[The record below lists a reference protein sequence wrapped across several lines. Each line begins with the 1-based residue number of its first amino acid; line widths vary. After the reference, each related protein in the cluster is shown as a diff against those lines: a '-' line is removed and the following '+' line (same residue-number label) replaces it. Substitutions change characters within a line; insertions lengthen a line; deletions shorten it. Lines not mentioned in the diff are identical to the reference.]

1 MRGLRDGYGFV
12 GLIVIFL
19 CGFLTLELGGPMIA
33 AAAEQVKIKKPA
45 EGSTVKGDVSISV
58 SMGAKSSYANVY
70 VDGVYLGSAPGAISW
85 STTNVANGDYKISA
99 EAYDTGNQLVGKS
112 SKSVHVKNPTPTATP
127 TPAGGVTITSPANGA
142 TVSGTVSIV
151 ANITSPVEWLNFYVD
166 GTWVASS
173 PPYTMAWNSTSVANG
188 SHTLAVNGYNSSN
201 ALIATAAMNVNVQ
214 NGASPTPTP
223 APSDSA
229 TGTPQ
234 PTPTPAPSGSATGTP
249 QPTASPSTGACK
261 GTAYYVA
268 AAGSDS
274 NSGTSA
280 SAPWKTIAH
289 VEAAEPSLE
298 PGACVLF
305 NGGDVWEE
313 QLDISGINGTSSRP
327 ITFGSY
333 GTGRP
338 VIDGGSTRLYG
349 IEDAYGEN
357 GDENASNYI
366 TVTGFEVR
374 NAVRGGIIFSDL
386 HQVGISI
393 TNNYVHNNGYGAYPG
408 ATGFGTDDD
417 HYGYNEGIS
426 FVDDDYNIPDGVQII
441 NNTVNYEGGH
451 NSIMVDGDMGGA
463 VIQGNQVGPGC
474 SHNCI
479 DMKRSV
485 DVTILDNATYCLP
498 STITVN
504 GSSYPACNGNAL
516 YTEQDATFTESVIY
530 QQNVAFGAYSG
541 YACFGLQA
549 NTGPINA
556 AYYNNTCYDTSFPF
570 YVTTCLGG
578 SMTVENNIL
587 DGGQVKV
594 SGGCDIS
601 WNYNDD
607 GGSLGK
613 GTYSGVTTGSKDV
626 SNVNPLYENI
636 SGLDAY
642 LQAGSPVLDAGDLSL
657 IPDVTWMGALGQ

>member
-1 MRGLRDGYGFV
+1 MERASNSNAG
-12 GLIVIFL
+12 
-19 CGFLTLELGGPMIA
+19 T
-33 AAAEQVKIKKPA
+33 
-45 EGSTVKGDVSISV
+45 DVH
-58 SMGAKSSYANVY
+58 A
-70 VDGVYLGSAPGAISW
+70 
-85 STTNVANGDYKISA
+85 
-99 EAYDTGNQLVGKS
+99 
-112 SKSVHVKNPTPTATP
+112 ATP
-127 TPAGGVTITSPANGA
+127 TP
-142 TVSGTVSIV
+142 
-151 ANITSPVEWLNFYVD
+151 
-166 GTWVASS
+166 
-173 PPYTMAWNSTSVANG
+173 
-188 SHTLAVNGYNSSN
+188 
-201 ALIATAAMNVNVQ
+201 
-214 NGASPTPTP
+214 TPGP
-223 APSDSA
+223 
-229 TGTPQ
+229 
-234 PTPTPAPSGSATGTP
+234 
-249 QPTASPSTGACK
+249 PTACA

-298 PGACVLF
+298 AGACVFF
-305 NGGDVWEE
+305 NGGDVWKE
-313 QLDISGINGTSSRP
+313 QLNISGVNGSSSLP

-349 IEDAYGEN
+349 IEDAYGDN
-357 GDENASNYI
+357 GDENPSNYV

-374 NAVRGGIIFSDL
+374 NATRGGIIFSDL
-386 HQVGISI
+386 HQVGIPI
-393 TNNYVHNNGYGAYPG
+393 TNNYVHNNGYGAYAG
-408 ATGFGTDDD
+408 ASGFGTDDN
-417 HYGYNEGIS
+417 HYGYNEGIA
-426 FVDDDYNIPDGVQII
+426 FVDDDYNVPDGVQII
-441 NNTVNYEGGH
+441 NNIVNYEGGH

-463 VIQGNQVGPGC
+463 VVQGNQVGPGC

-485 DVTILDNATYCLP
+485 DVTIQGNTTKCLP

-504 GSSYPACNGNAL
+504 GNSYPACNGNAL
-516 YTEQDATFTESVIY
+516 YTEEDASFTESVKY
-530 QQNVAFGAYSG
+530 QENVAFGAASG

-549 NTGPINA
+549 NSGPINA
-556 AYYNNTCYDTSFPF
+556 AYYNNTCYNTSFPF

-594 SGGCDIS
+594 SGGCSMS

-613 GTYSGVTTGSKDV
+613 GSYTGVTTGSNDV
-626 SNVNPLYENI
+626 SNMNPLYVNI
-636 SGLDAY
+636 SGLDAH
-642 LQAGSPVLDAGDLSL
+642 LQAGSPVLDAGKSSL